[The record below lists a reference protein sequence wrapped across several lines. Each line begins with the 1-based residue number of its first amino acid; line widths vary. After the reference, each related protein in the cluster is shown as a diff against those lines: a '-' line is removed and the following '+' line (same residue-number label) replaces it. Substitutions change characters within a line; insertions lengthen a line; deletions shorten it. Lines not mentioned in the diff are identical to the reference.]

1 MDIIKVK
8 KLADSA
14 TLPTRANESDAG
26 WDLYAS
32 ESLSI
37 PPNGRTLVGTSV
49 SLAISSGSVGLIWP
63 RSGLA
68 VKHGVDVFAGVID
81 AGYRGEI
88 KVCLF
93 NSSDKTVEIMEG
105 DRIAQLLV
113 QKINNVIFKE
123 SNNLSNTVRGEGGF
137 GSSGE

>member
-1 MDIIKVK
+1 MDIIKIK
-8 KLADSA
+8 KLSGNA
-14 TLPTRANESDAG
+14 TLPSKANDGDAG

-32 ESLSI
+32 ESLVILPSS
-37 PPNGRTLVGTSV
+37 RMLVGTSV
-49 SLAISSGSVGLIWP
+49 AIVIPSGSVGLIWP

-68 VKHGVDVFAGVID
+68 VKQGIDIFAGVID

-93 NSSDKTVEIMEG
+93 NSSNEDVKITEG

-113 QKINNVIFKE
+113 QKINHVTFKE
-123 SNNLSNTVRGEGGF
+123 SETLSETFRGEGGF
-137 GSSGE
+137 GSSGK

>member
-1 MDIIKVK
+1 MDIIKAK
-8 KLADSA
+8 RLSDKAI
-14 TLPTRANESDAG
+14 LPTKANEDDAG
-26 WDLYAS
+26 WDMYAS

-37 PPNGRTLVGTSV
+37 PSNGRVLVGTSV
-49 SLAISSGSVGLIWP
+49 SLAISTGSVGLIWP

-68 VKHGVDVFAGVID
+68 VKQGIDVFAGVID

-93 NSSDKTVEIMEG
+93 NSSDKTVEISEG
-105 DRIAQLLV
+105 DRIAQLII

-123 SNNLSNTVRGEGGF
+123 SNNLSNTLRGEGGF

>member
-68 VKHGVDVFAGVID
+68 VKHGIDVFAGVID

>member
-1 MDIIKVK
+1 MDIIEIR
-8 KLADSA
+8 KLSDNAIFPSQTND
-14 TLPTRANESDAG
+14 SDAG

-32 ESLSI
+32 ESLII
-37 PPNGRTLVGTSV
+37 PPSSRTLIGTSIT
-49 SLAISSGSVGLIWP
+49 LAIPSGSVGLIWP

-68 VKHGVDVFAGVID
+68 VNQGVDVFAGVID

-93 NSSDKTVEIMEG
+93 NSSNEDVVITEG

-113 QKINNVIFKE
+113 QKINHVIFKE
-123 SNNLSNTVRGEGGF
+123 SDTLFKTSRGRGGF
-137 GSSGE
+137 GSSGK

>member
-1 MDIIKVK
+1 MDIIKAK
-8 KLADSA
+8 RLSDKAI
-14 TLPTRANESDAG
+14 LPTKANEDDAG

-37 PPNGRTLVGTSV
+37 PSNGRVLVGTSV
-49 SLAISSGSVGLIWP
+49 SLAISTGSVGLIWP

-68 VKHGVDVFAGVID
+68 VKQGIDVFAGVID

-93 NSSDKTVEIMEG
+93 NSSDKTVEISEG
-105 DRIAQLLV
+105 DRIAQLII

-123 SNNLSNTVRGEGGF
+123 SNNLSNTLRGEGGF